1 MAGGQGEG
9 SLGRRG
15 GGGYLPRRWRPE
27 VRKTEARVEDGGPYI
42 VLT

>member
-1 MAGGQGEG
+1 MREAWEE
-9 SLGRRG
+9 G
-15 GGGYLPRRWRPE
+15 GGGDGYLPRRWRPE